1 MSNFP
6 ARPYEYRNKRNATT
20 EVDMKRDVNGEH
32 PIRRFFAEALHDS
45 LRVQMG
51 LRHEDV
57 EEYLCEMLLH
67 FLHNDEIFGLRDA
80 AGQRLDKVVDMV
92 AEGDV
97 RLNADSFER
106 EREVHK
112 HIGDFLLFW
121 GGVFPEFLKQLK
133 APGAKDV
140 LLDPMGQGRLS
151 YYVASTFD
159 YGDYAREAPV
169 LRTLSSEFDAYVHG
183 LSLMRAQYLGIQA
196 RGWTEGFDA

>member
-1 MSNFP
+1 M
-6 ARPYEYRNKRNATT
+6 R
-20 EVDMKRDVNGEH
+20 RDVNGDH

-45 LRVQMG
+45 LRVQLG

-57 EEYLCEMLLH
+57 EEYLCEMLMH
-67 FLHNDEIFGLRDA
+67 FLHQDGIYSIRDA
-80 AGQRLDKVVDMV
+80 SGHPIGSVADMV
-92 AEGDV
+92 IEGDV

-121 GGVFPEFLKQLK
+121 SGVFPEFLRDMQF
-133 APGAKDV
+133 GKDA
-140 LLDPMGQGRLS
+140 LLDPIGQGRLS

-169 LRTLSSEFDAYVHG
+169 LRTLSGEFETYMVG
-183 LSLMRAQYLGIQA
+183 LSLLRSHFDGPW
-196 RGWTEGFDA
+196 REGFDA